1 MGRGVAGWGAA
12 LLFTGGSWFRLGGDE
27 VLPPIVIKVN
37 DDDALLSHWPSE
49 DLDAA
54 IDAPP
59 ECAFWNRSVVYS
71 QTLCSHFTISRA
83 TTAPAR
89 ARQRAMACA
98 GAYQAECILSP
109 EVGLAFPAAFI
120 YEEHGFEGGMT
131 TVIAPKLV
139 PRASEQR
146 RIRVA
151 PPDGDGIIDTR
162 TFLLN
167 ESVHVEY
174 MDGDSRMLQTRVF
187 EGRAGFCVQ
196 LLRLAFEPGCWKA
209 LD

>member
-89 ARQRAMACA
+89 AR
-98 GAYQAECILSP
+98 EI
-109 EVGLAFPAAFI
+109 VKW
-120 YEEHGFEGGMT
+120 EH
-131 TVIAPKLV
+131 
-139 PRASEQR
+139 
-146 RIRVA
+146 
-151 PPDGDGIIDTR
+151 
-162 TFLLN
+162 
-167 ESVHVEY
+167 SV
-174 MDGDSRMLQTRVF
+174 
-187 EGRAGFCVQ
+187 
-196 LLRLAFEPGCWKA
+196 
-209 LD
+209 